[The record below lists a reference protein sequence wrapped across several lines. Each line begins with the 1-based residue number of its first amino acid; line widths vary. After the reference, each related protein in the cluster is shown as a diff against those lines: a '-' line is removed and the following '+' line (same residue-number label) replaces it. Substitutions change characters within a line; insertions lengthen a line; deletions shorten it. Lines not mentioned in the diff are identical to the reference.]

1 MYKLLSF
8 LFLFI
13 GINSFAQTQKTV
25 TVEIQTSAKCDECK
39 ERIEKAL
46 AYEKGVKQA
55 QVNLKNAIVTIT
67 YNADKTNPQILRK
80 TISLVGYDADSVK
93 ADTKAYQSLPTC
105 CQKGH

>member
-1 MYKLLSF
+1 MYKLLTF
-8 LFLFI
+8 LLLFL
-13 GINSFAQTQKTV
+13 GISSFAQTKKPV
-25 TVEIQTSAKCDECK
+25 TVEIQTSAKCEECK

-55 QVNLKNAIVTIT
+55 QVNLKNSIVTVT
-67 YNADKTNPQILRK
+67 YLADKTSPEILRK
-80 TISLVGYDADSVK
+80 AISLTGYDADSVK